1 MKVITG
7 PEAAREV
14 RVQMNLMTDFSLKGG
29 GIASLAVRDRPEK
42 LAAEWEPVPGANTN
56 SIS

>member
-1 MKVITG
+1 M
-7 PEAAREV
+7 PEASGEV

-29 GIASLAVRDRPEK
+29 GIAGLAVRDRPEQ